1 MMGRH
6 GWDTGVRR
14 WRFAALVGV
23 GMAAL
28 ALLLTMCGGWPGGDG
43 KGEAAGTSTDG
54 ARVHGTPPAAP
65 GRPRPELGWGFTHT
79 QFSADT
85 GNATARGKAEKL
97 LSGARL
103 PQIQH
108 LMGWG
113 SNNPEPSPGRY
124 QFGEMDSRIDLIRRS
139 GGTPVVTL
147 CCAPDWMKGGKAGA
161 ANTNWS
167 KQSLESAPAPE
178 HYADFAKLAGVVARR
193 YPDVKHFIVW
203 NEFKGFFDD
212 GAKRWNYEG
221 YTQLYN
227 LVYAELKKVGKDIRV
242 GGPYL
247 VMDSYE
253 PRATEYASALKGPWG
268 SIDQRSLD
276 AFTYW
281 NKNKRGADFAVVDGS
296 SYTRDDELL
305 PDPFRA
311 TEKFTAVS
319 KWVRQQTAGRLPLWW
334 AEYYVEP
341 GDDQD
346 ERDEWSEPLRAAV
359 QATGMMALVRGG
371 TGTAFY
377 WNPQNEGAKCA
388 GCLWTSTELADGG
401 RELTMMKLISRF
413 AKEFPPGTRYDD
425 KVAVAPDDVPNV
437 RVLASERTVLVVNT
451 LERAIK
457 AQVDGQ
463 AFDMNP
469 YEVRWLT
476 RAR

>member
-1 MMGRH
+1 MGRH
-6 GWDTGVRR
+6 GWHTGARR
-14 WRFAALVGV
+14 WRFAALIGV

-28 ALLLTMCGGWPGGDG
+28 ALVLTMCAGWPPGGDG
-43 KGEAAGTSTDG
+43 KNDDAGTSADG

-65 GRPRPELGWGFTHT
+65 RQPVPELGWGFTHT
-79 QFSADT
+79 QYSADS
-85 GNATARGKAEKL
+85 GNEAARARAGKL
-97 LSGARL
+97 LSDARL

-147 CCAPDWMKGGKAGA
+147 CCAPDWMKGGRAGA
-161 ANTNWS
+161 GHTDWS
-167 KQSLESAPAPE
+167 KEALETAPSRE

-212 GAKRWNYEG
+212 GAKRWNHEG
-221 YTQLYN
+221 YTELYN
-227 LVYAELKKVGKDIRV
+227 LVHAELKKAGKDILV

-247 VMDSYE
+247 VMDSHE
-253 PRATEYASALKGPWG
+253 PRAQENASAVKGPWG

-281 NKNKRGADFAVVDGS
+281 NKHKTGADFVVVDGS

-305 PDPFRA
+305 PDPFLA

-319 KWVRQQTAGRLPLWW
+319 KWVRRQTGGGLPLWW

-341 GDDQD
+341 GDD
-346 ERDEWSEPLRAAV
+346 RDARDGWSEPRRAAV
-359 QATGMMALVRGG
+359 HATGMIALVRGG

-377 WNPQNEGAKCA
+377 WNPQNKGARCA
-388 GCLWTSTELADGG
+388 GCLWTSTELDGG
-401 RELTMMKLISRF
+401 GVQLPMMKLIARF
-413 AKEFPPGTRYDD
+413 AREFPPGTRYDD
-425 KVAVAPDDVPNV
+425 RVAVAPGDAARV

-451 LERAIK
+451 LDRALRTE
-457 AQVDGQ
+457 VDGQ
-463 AFDMNP
+463 DLDLNA

-476 RAR
+476 RR